1 MKIRTLIQG
10 LAGAALLLASAGVG
24 QAQTPAFD
32 PRSLRDSLSG
42 PPTQVLVMGAMH
54 LKNLR
59 EFQPALLGSVLDR
72 LQGWRPKIIAIEALS
87 GQDCDVLRR
96 YAARYEGVADA
107 YCPST
112 DDARDATGLD
122 VVQANDQADALL
134 KSWPDEPTAAQR
146 RTLASLFL
154 AGGEPTSA
162 LVQWLRLETGERKA
176 GDGLNSAL
184 VERLNG
190 LIVRQNENEQ
200 IGAVLAAR
208 LGLERVHP
216 MDDHFA
222 DGTAVGYGPEVGP
235 AVQAVWARPNPTL
248 VEMQDQPLGTPDEV
262 LATFR
267 FNNQPSTQ
275 IGMARNEMGL
285 SLAHADPAMSARPYV
300 GWWEVRNLRMAAN
313 IRASFVNAPGSR
325 VLVLVGSSHKA
336 YLDAYLDAMSDVRLA
351 DALEVL
357 R

>member
-1 MKIRTLIQG
+1 M
-10 LAGAALLLASAGVG
+10 ASAGAG

-32 PRSLRDSLSG
+32 PRSLREGVSG

-54 LKNLR
+54 LKNLGD
-59 EFQPALLGSVLDR
+59 FDLALLVPVMDR
-72 LQGWRPKIIAIEALS
+72 LQAWDPDIIAIEALS

-96 YAARYEGVADA
+96 YSARYEGVAEA

-112 DDARDATGLD
+112 DDAREATGLD
-122 VVQANDQADALL
+122 VVQATVQADALL
-134 KSWPDEPTAAQR
+134 KAWPAEPTAAQR
-146 RTLASLFL
+146 RSLASLFL

-162 LVQWLRLETGERKA
+162 LVQWLRLEAGERKA
-176 GDGLNSAL
+176 GDGLNAAL
-184 VERLNG
+184 VERLNR
-190 LIVRQNENEQ
+190 LMIRQNENEQ
-200 IGAVLAAR
+200 MGAVLAAR
-208 LGLERVHP
+208 LGLERVYH

-222 DGTAVGYGPEVGP
+222 DGVAFGYGPEVGP
-235 AVQAVWARPNPTL
+235 AVQAVWATPNPTL
-248 VEMQDQPLGTPDEV
+248 IEMQEQSLGTPEEV

-267 FNNQPSTQ
+267 FNNLASTQ
-275 IGMARNEMGL
+275 VGMARNEMGL
-285 SLAHADPAMSARPYV
+285 ALAHGDPAMSARPYV

-313 IRASFVNAPGSR
+313 IRATFVNAPGSR